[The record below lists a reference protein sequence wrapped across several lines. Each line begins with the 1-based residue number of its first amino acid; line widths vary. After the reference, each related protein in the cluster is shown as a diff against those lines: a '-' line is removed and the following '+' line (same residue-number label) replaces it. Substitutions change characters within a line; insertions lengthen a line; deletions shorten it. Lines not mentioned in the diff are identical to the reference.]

1 MLTKRIVPCL
11 DVDHGRVVKGVKF
24 QGLQDVDDPVE
35 LAKHYSDIGADELVF
50 YDITASNE
58 EREIFLDVVEKTA
71 YNVYIPFTVGG
82 GIRTIDDFNKV
93 LRAGA
98 DKVSVNSAAV
108 RNPQLIHDAAEIF
121 GSQCVVVAIDAKKKG
136 DSWTVVVNGGRID
149 MNIDAIEWAKKAE
162 ELGAGEILLTS
173 MDTDGMKTGF
183 DIELLNAVCD
193 VVKIPVIA
201 SGGCGTLE
209 HFSEVFQKTKAS
221 AALAASLFHYK
232 ELTVS
237 QVKEHLEENN
247 IPVRRVD

>member
-1 MLTKRIVPCL
+1 MIILPAIDIKDGNCVRL
-11 DVDHGRVVKGVKF
+11 VKGDYGTAHKVAESYMDTARSF
-24 QGLQDVDDPVE
+24 EQAGSQWIHMVDLDG
-35 LAKHYSDIGADELVF
+35 AKDAS
-50 YDITASNE
+50 TANK
-58 EREIFLDVVEKTA
+58 EIFLDVAKNTRLKVE
-71 YNVYIPFTVGG
+71 VGG
-82 GIRTIDDFNKV
+82 GISSVDDFREL
-93 LRAGA
+93 LRSGA

-237 QVKEHLEENN
+237 QVKEHLEESN
-247 IPVRRVD
+247 IPVRCVD